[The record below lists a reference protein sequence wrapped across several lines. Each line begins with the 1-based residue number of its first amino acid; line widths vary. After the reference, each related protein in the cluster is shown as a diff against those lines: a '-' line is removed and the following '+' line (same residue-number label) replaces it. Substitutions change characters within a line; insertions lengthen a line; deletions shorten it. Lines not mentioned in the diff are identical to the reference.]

1 MGVKIPLS
9 PVDRC
14 FVGPGAYSIEMSFCF
29 SSRLS
34 LAALQ
39 QGLERI
45 QKAWPLLGAIVRYDD
60 QDAHLDFSQPHSLHV
75 EERTTAFE
83 PDLSKP
89 EDWALLKTQFTTGGS
104 DPLLRAVLFQTPTR
118 SWLSVA
124 LAHAL
129 GDGYSY
135 FLFLSEWA
143 RACHGQQPTAI
154 KTDRSAIAGTA
165 PGKAPQD
172 LPIEEGPSRERFEQ
186 ETGVGELEYFSDANI
201 AEQIKRAGE
210 EAGTR
215 LSFHDWY
222 CADRWK
228 KTVEPLRTNPER
240 SVVLLTPIDFRRYRK
255 ADLGPLYF
263 GNAVCFATIRASV
276 GEVLSASVPSLALRV
291 QQAVRSSTV
300 ESIQEQINNWVSRQ
314 KTDGLKRVHH
324 WNLIQPGSPTL
335 VTNLSALPLQKL
347 VFGSAGETPLGVR
360 YTGLIPG
367 LSVVMPKT
375 PSGIEVQSVRVNLS

>member
-1 MGVKIPLS
+1 MKIPLS

-34 LAALQ
+34 LQTLQ

-45 QKAWPLLGAIVRYDD
+45 QKAWPVLGATVHYDD
-60 QDAHLDFSQPHSLHV
+60 QDAFLDYSQPHALRV
-75 EERTTAFE
+75 EERPLAFE
-83 PDLSKP
+83 PDLSTP
-89 EDWALLKTQFTTGGS
+89 EDWNALKTGFTTGGT
-104 DPLLRAVLFQTPTR
+104 DPLLRAIVFQTPTR

-143 RACHGQQPTAI
+143 RACQGQEPTAI
-154 KTDRSAIAGTA
+154 KTDRSAIAGTSA
-165 PGKAPQD
+165 GKTPAD
-172 LPIEEGPSRERFEQ
+172 LPIEDGPSRERFED
-186 ETGVGELEYFSDANI
+186 ETGVGELEFFSDATI
-201 AEQIKRAGE
+201 AEQVKRAGE

-222 CADRWK
+222 CATRWK
-228 KTVEPLRTNPER
+228 KTVEPLRATPQR
-240 SVVLLTPIDFRRYRK
+240 SVVFLTPVDFRRYRK

-263 GNAVCFATIRASV
+263 GNAVCFATVRATV
-276 GEVLSASVPSLALRV
+276 EEVLGSSIASLALRV
-291 QQAVRSSTV
+291 QKAVRSSTV

-314 KTDGLKRVHH
+314 QADGLRRVHH

-347 VFGSAGETPLGVR
+347 ALGPAGETPLGVR

-375 PSGIEVQSVRVNLS
+375 PSGIEVQSVRVNRF

>member
-1 MGVKIPLS
+1 VKIPLS

-34 LAALQ
+34 LASLQ

-45 QKAWPLLGAIVRYDD
+45 QKAWPVIGSTLHYDD
-60 QDAHLDFSQPHSLHV
+60 RDAYLDYSRPHALKV
-75 EERTTAFE
+75 EERTVAFE

-89 EDWALLKTQFTTGGS
+89 EDWNSLKIGFTTGGTG
-104 DPLLRAVLFQTPTR
+104 PLLSAIVFQTPAR
-118 SWLSVA
+118 SWLTVA

-135 FLFLSEWA
+135 FLLLSEWA
-143 RACHGQQPTAI
+143 RACQGQDPVAV
-154 KTDRSAIAGTA
+154 KVDRSPIAATA
-165 PGKAPQD
+165 PGKAPAE
-172 LPIEEGPSRERFEQ
+172 LPIEDGPSRARFDE
-186 ETGVGELEYFSDANI
+186 EPGVGELEFFSDAVV
-201 AEQIKRAGE
+201 AEEVNRAGE
-210 EAGTR
+210 QAGAR

-222 CADRWK
+222 CANRWK
-228 KTVEPLRTNPER
+228 KTVEPLRATPNR
-240 SVVLLTPIDFRRYRK
+240 SVVFLTPVDFRRYRK

-263 GNAVCFATIRASV
+263 GNAVCFATVRATV
-276 GEVLSASVPSLALRV
+276 EEVLSSSVASLALRV
-291 QQAVRSSTV
+291 QHAVRSSTA
-300 ESIQEQINNWVSRQ
+300 ETIQDQINNWLSRQ
-314 KTDGLKRVHH
+314 EADGLKRVHH

-360 YTGLIPG
+360 YSALIPG

-375 PSGIEVQSVRVNLS
+375 PTGIEVQSVRVTPY